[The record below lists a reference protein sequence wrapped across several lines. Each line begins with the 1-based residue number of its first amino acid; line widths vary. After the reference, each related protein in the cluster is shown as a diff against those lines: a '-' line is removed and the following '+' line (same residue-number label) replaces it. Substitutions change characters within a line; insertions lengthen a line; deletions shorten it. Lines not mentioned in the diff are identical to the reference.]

1 MAAGTKSR
9 QVKVRAKAYGHSDKA
24 LRRARE
30 RLSVEDRREGF
41 PAVSEWRLPVAP
53 SSTEAEGTT
62 GEGTTAL
69 TRILEPKPGDLAPQS
84 CPPRRRGTSGATSR
98 LNGSAFEAQVRRR
111 SDRRPPKKRP
121 RSTACARSLEAH
133 RERRAHLR
141 LLRHAARRP
150 PARRAILLACMPPS
164 RCEAQ
169 GGASSAAGNPSPREP
184 VGRHHAPC
192 ARLRSRTTAS

>member
-9 QVKVRAKAYGHSDKA
+9 QVKARAKAYGHSDKA

-98 LNGSAFEAQVRRR
+98 LNGSAFEASSQEAE
-111 SDRRPPKKRP
+111 RPPTP
-121 RSTACARSLEAH
+121 EEEAEIDRL
-133 RERRAHLR
+133 REKF
-141 LLRHAARRP
+141 
-150 PARRAILLACMPPS
+150 
-164 RCEAQ
+164 
-169 GGASSAAGNPSPREP
+169 GGAP
-184 VGRHHAPC
+184 
-192 ARLRSRTTAS
+192 